1 MSEKKLE
8 LIEGKFE
15 KLIDSS
21 NGKLTFTVVI
31 ALFFVLLYAL
41 IYQIVNLILT
51 PFGVLTIVIFT
62 ILWKYVL

>member
-15 KLIDSS
+15 KLIDNS